1 MDLLISRRKVININF
16 NPPVILS
23 SILFILNLYTSVY
36 VSVLSLLYFFFFSFI
51 SSRLKSSSKI
61 AENESNVLTSF

>member
-16 NPPVILS
+16 NPRY
-23 SILFILNLYTSVY
+23 FIFDPFYFKFIYFGICISFKLTI
-36 VSVLSLLYFFFFSFI
+36 FFFFFI

>member
-36 VSVLSLLYFFFFSFI
+36 VSVLSLLYFFFSFI

>member
-16 NPPVILS
+16 NPRY
-23 SILFILNLYTSVY
+23 FIFDPFYFKFIYFGICISFKLTI
-36 VSVLSLLYFFFFSFI
+36 FFFPFI